1 MPMGQGICSKIKLTD
16 IGEKFHHWSDFF
28 PLNIQIS

>member
-1 MPMGQGICSKIKLTD
+1 MPMEQGICSKIKLD

-28 PLNIQIS
+28 PFNIQIT